1 MGKRQ
6 NGEGTIYQRSDGLWI
21 AEITLGYKE
30 DGKRIKKRLS
40 SKNLDEL
47 KKKLNDNRYYN
58 DRSMVSAP
66 TDYTVGSWL
75 DFWLETYK
83 KHSVKST
90 TYDMYYNVINTH
102 LKPNIGKYKIDAV
115 TPILVQKM
123 INNLSENGSADNK
136 GLSSSS
142 VKKILI
148 TLSQAYAMAISSGL
162 LYNNPCKDII
172 IPKKEPKKAVAF
184 TADEQERFLSF
195 CKDNTTYQNLFVFAF
210 NTGMRMGEL
219 LALTWDDYDKD
230 KNMIRVNKNLS
241 VVRDYSDNDN
251 KQKTIINSTKTE
263 SGTRD
268 IPLTKTAVNVIN
280 EQFKKCGDKSVFV
293 FCSDAGTPL
302 MKRNIYRAFN
312 NIIEKAEIQSPV
324 TFHSFRHSFATRL
337 LEKGADIKTV
347 SNLLGHK
354 SIQITLDI
362 YSHVSSD
369 LKQKTISLLE

>member
-1 MGKRQ
+1 
-6 NGEGTIYQRSDGLWI
+6 
-21 AEITLGYKE
+21 
-30 DGKRIKKRLS
+30 
-40 SKNLDEL
+40 
-47 KKKLNDNRYYN
+47 
-58 DRSMVSAP
+58 MVSAP

-102 LKPNIGKYKIDAV
+102 LKPAIGKYKIDAV

-268 IPLTKTAVNVIN
+268 IPLTKTAVNIIN

-324 TFHSFRHSFATRL
+324 TFHSFRHAV
-337 LEKGADIKTV
+337 A
-347 SNLLGHK
+347 
-354 SIQITLDI
+354 SILFENGTPLQDVTTQLRHGQTSTTERIYIQKNNTAKVENIQTLARVID
-362 YSHVSSD
+362 V
-369 LKQKTISLLE
+369 

>member
-1 MGKRQ
+1 MSKRQ

-47 KKKLNDNRYYN
+47 KKKLNDNRYLN
-58 DRSMVSAP
+58 DRSMVTVP
-66 TDYTVGSWL
+66 TDYTVSSWL

-83 KHSVKST
+83 KQSVKST
-90 TYDMYYNVINTH
+90 TYDMYYNVIHTH
-102 LKPNIGKYKIDAV
+102 LKPAIGNYKLDAV
-115 TPILVQKM
+115 TPILVQTM
-123 INNLSENGSADNK
+123 INGFSKNGSKNNG

-142 VKKILI
+142 VKKILL
-148 TLSQAYAMAISSGL
+148 TLSQAYTMAVSAGL
-162 LYNNPCKDII
+162 LYNNPCKNIVL
-172 IPKKEPKKAVAF
+172 PKKEPKKAVAF
-184 TADEQERFLSF
+184 TVDEQERFLSF
-195 CKDNTTYQNLFVFAF
+195 CTDNTTYQNLFVFAF

-230 KNMIRVNKNLS
+230 NKIITVNKSLS
-241 VVRDYSDNDN
+241 VVRDYSDNDD
-251 KQKTIINSTKTE
+251 KQKTVINSTKTE
-263 SGTRD
+263 SGTRE
-268 IPLTKTAVNVIN
+268 IPLTKTAIN
-280 EQFKKCGDKSVFV
+280 IMSEQFKKYGDKSVFV
-293 FCSDAGTPL
+293 FCSEKGTPL

-312 NIIEKAEIQSPV
+312 NIIEKSEIQSPV

-347 SNLLGHK
+347 SNLLGHR

>member
-1 MGKRQ
+1 M
-6 NGEGTIYQRSDGLWI
+6 
-21 AEITLGYKE
+21 
-30 DGKRIKKRLS
+30 
-40 SKNLDEL
+40 DEL
-47 KKKLNDNRYYN
+47 KKKLNDNRYFN

-102 LKPNIGKYKIDAV
+102 LKPAIGKYKIDAV

-142 VKKILI
+142 VKKVLI
-148 TLSQAYAMAISSGL
+148 TLSQAYAMAI
-162 LYNNPCKDII
+162 
-172 IPKKEPKKAVAF
+172 
-184 TADEQERFLSF
+184 
-195 CKDNTTYQNLFVFAF
+195 FVFAF

-268 IPLTKTAVNVIN
+268 IPLTKTAVNIIN

-369 LKQKTISLLE
+369 LKQRTISLLE